1 MFWRHA
7 SRAAKHSRPLLRS
20 SFGSKLTTATTVAGL
35 GGAGLFW
42 YYKDPNAAIHEYV
55 ILPMVRLL
63 FDGEDSH
70 KLAIEFLKYPFLN
83 PSESSNWNDVHDPER
98 KLEVTL
104 FQNSKNPKVKPITL
118 RTPVGVAAGLD
129 KNGEGI
135 DSLFNLGFSVVEI
148 GSITPE
154 PQPGNPRPR
163 FFRLE
168 KDRACINAY
177 GFNSQGQA
185 VVANRLKTRLSKNGA
200 YPLANSE
207 AFTNN
212 ALNPGKALWV
222 SLGKNK
228 TAEALPDYVKGVQN
242 LGRYADALV
251 INVSS
256 PNTPGLRDLQTSL
269 DSLLTAVVDERNR
282 LPQETLPP
290 VIVKL
295 SPDISDEQAK
305 DMARAIKATGVDG
318 VLVCNSTVERPSSL
332 KSDPEIVKKYGGL
345 SGKPI
350 KPFTMR
356 TLKSMRK
363 YLGDDITIIA
373 CGGIS
378 DGADAVDYANAGA
391 NFVQL
396 YTAYAYKGPAICA
409 DIRKDILA
417 LLQPG
422 QKWEDLAKGAAQRN
436 NENK

>member
-7 SRAAKHSRPLLRS
+7 SRATKRPVLTS
-20 SFGSKLTTATTVAGL
+20 SFGSKLATAATV
-35 GGAGLFW
+35 GGIGAASLFW
-42 YYKDPNAAIHEYV
+42 YYKNPNAAIHEYLL
-55 ILPMVRLL
+55 LPSVRLL

-70 KLAIEFLKYPFLN
+70 KLAIEVLKYPFLN
-83 PSESSNWNDVHDPER
+83 PSEDPEWNSKHDPEG
-98 KLEVTL
+98 KLAVTL
-104 FQNSKNPKVKPITL
+104 FNNCSNPKVQPISL

-185 VVANRLKTRLSKNGA
+185 VVANRLKTRLAKNGA
-200 YPLANSE
+200 YPLSDSNVYS
-207 AFTNN
+207 NN
-212 ALNPGKALWV
+212 ALRPGKALFV

-242 LGRYADALV
+242 LGPYADALV

-256 PNTPGLRDLQTSL
+256 PNTPGLRDLQGSL
-269 DSLLTAVVDERNR
+269 DSLLSGVVAERNK
-282 LPQETLPP
+282 LPQEKLPP
-290 VIVKL
+290 VIVKI
-295 SPDISDEQAK
+295 SPDISDDQAK
-305 DMARAIKATGVDG
+305 DMAQAIKATGVDG
-318 VLVCNSTVERPSSL
+318 VIVSNSTVERPSSL
-332 KSDPEIVKKYGGL
+332 KSDPELTQKFGGL

-350 KPFTMR
+350 KPFTLR

-363 YLGDDITIIA
+363 YLGDDITIIG

-378 DGADAVDYANAGA
+378 DGADAVEYAKAGA

-396 YTAYAYKGPAICA
+396 YTAYAYKGPAISA

-417 LLQPG
+417 SLAPG
-422 QKWEDLAKGAAQRN
+422 QRWQDLAKGAAERN
-436 NENK
+436 SSN